1 MLGAGWAPEEAASPR
16 GVDEPRCEMT
26 MPKQFAE
33 TRESLHALAEHVL
46 AATGDSFWNQPFGA
60 TVTWEDIRS
69 VEDAVEFFRQGRQHA
84 AG

>member
-1 MLGAGWAPEEAASPR
+1 MGARGSRVAARRRRAEVRDDDAQAVRRDPR
-16 GVDEPRCEMT
+16 
-26 MPKQFAE
+26 
-33 TRESLHALAEHVL
+33 SLHALAEHVL
-46 AATGDSFWNQPFGA
+46 ATTGDSFWNQPFGA

>member
-1 MLGAGWAPEEAASPR
+1 
-16 GVDEPRCEMT
+16 MT
-26 MPKQFAE
+26 LSQQFAE

-46 AATGDSFWNQPFGA
+46 ATTGDSFSNQPFGA